1 MENDIS
7 GKYSLSF
14 LGRLVSPAVG
24 PKKKLA
30 SGTASTNFNSTCVS
44 VTTGNVFMLESFLA
58 NV

>member
-1 MENDIS
+1 MESNIS

-30 SGTASTNFNSTCVS
+30 SGTASTNFNSTCV
-44 VTTGNVFMLESFLA
+44 TTGSVFMLESFLA